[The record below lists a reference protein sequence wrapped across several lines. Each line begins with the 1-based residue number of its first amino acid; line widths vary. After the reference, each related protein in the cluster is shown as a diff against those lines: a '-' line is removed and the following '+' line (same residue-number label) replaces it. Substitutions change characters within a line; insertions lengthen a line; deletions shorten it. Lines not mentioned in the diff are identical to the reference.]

1 MLVLAFAALALQS
14 ASPQAAELFEKQV
27 RPVLTRRCHSCHSA
41 ARQFGNLRLDTRDN
55 ALKGGGRGP
64 ALVAGNAAQSL
75 LLTAVKRTGALKMP
89 PDEPLTAPEIAA
101 LERWI
106 DAGAPWPADLAT
118 KPARS
123 QKHWAF
129 EPVAPVQI
137 PVVPNTTHPID
148 RFLRLRLFSEGVF
161 PAPPADRATLVRRVS
176 LVLTGLPPT
185 PAEVDAFLRDRSP
198 KAFDTLMDRL
208 LRSPHYGEH
217 WARHWMDV
225 VRFGETLGYEWNYE
239 VLGAWRYRDYLIRA
253 FNNDVPYDQL
263 VREHLAGDLLPNP
276 RINPDLQLNESIIG
290 TAFFRLGEAGHDDC
304 VEFREIC
311 LDQVDNQIDTLGKA
325 FQGLSVSCARCHDH
339 KVDPIPTADYYALQ
353 GVLLSSRPVTH
364 TLDTAAPFRARRERL
379 AALKGQLKSELATV
393 WRRQAGEIELQPSAE
408 APFDSPLKALSADWA
423 ATVAAF
429 RKEEESRR
437 TFNSTNFEA
446 LSDWYP
452 HGLAL
457 DAKPSPPGEFA
468 VSPDGDSIVSE
479 VFPSGWYSH
488 TISEKLNASLRSSV
502 LPKDKKFVTLEL
514 LGGKVGAIRTV
525 IDNGQ
530 IGEVYQTIDKP
541 RLGYLRLSTQDKAK
555 NLPVY
560 LELLTKHDNPRFPD
574 RPGRLKKN
582 EVSLLDQPRSFV
594 GLRRAYLHD
603 IEAEPKPNLSWLNR
617 LYTDE
622 KPADV
627 PARIRQI
634 ALDVIAKWRDGTA
647 TDDDV
652 RWLNWL
658 LGEGFISNCKDSTPE
673 ITQLLIAYREAES
686 NLPEPRTISGLGEDA
701 PGFDVPILPYGNWKS
716 PGKTVHRGFLQLVST
731 GSVEGSASGRLQIAN
746 WIASEKNPLT
756 ARLMVNRIWHHL
768 FGQGLVTT
776 PDNFGRL
783 AEPPSHPELLDWLA
797 AEFAAHNWSIK
808 HIVRLIASSQA
819 FQQSSIA
826 SGRSR
831 EVDPRNRLLQHYPLR
846 RLEAESIRDSIL
858 SVSGRL
864 DRTLYGESIHPY
876 REKPQD
882 YRRLFSGPLDGAGRR
897 SVYLKVTRM
906 EGTRFLDTFDYPAPL
921 VARGARDVT
930 NVPAQALTM
939 LNDPF
944 IVQQSRL
951 WAENVIKREK
961 DTVDSRLDSMFFTA
975 LSRLPSKDERD
986 RFSALLYRVADDV
999 GIARVD
1005 ILAACDVWK
1014 EVAHALFNLKE
1025 FLYIQ

>member
-1 MLVLAFAALALQS
+1 MFVLAFAALALQS
-14 ASPQAAELFEKQV
+14 ASPEAIEIFEKQV
-27 RPVLTRRCHSCHSA
+27 RPVLVRRCHSCHSA
-41 ARQFGNLRLDTRDN
+41 SRQFGNLRLDSRDT
-55 ALKGGGRGP
+55 ALKGGSRGP
-64 ALVAGNAAQSL
+64 ALIAGNAEQSL
-75 LLTAVKRTGALKMP
+75 LITAVKRAGALKMP
-89 PDEPLTAPEIAA
+89 PDEPLTAQEVAA

-106 DAGAPWPADLAT
+106 AAGAPWPAETGT
-118 KPARS
+118 KPAAN

-129 EPVAPVQI
+129 EPVRPVEV
-137 PVVPNTTHPID
+137 PVVPNTTHPVD
-148 RFLRLRLFSEGVF
+148 RFLRLRLFSDGIF
-161 PAPPADRATLVRRVS
+161 PAPPADRATLIRRVS
-176 LVLTGLPPT
+176 LVLTGLPPS

-198 KAFDTLMDRL
+198 KAFDNLLTRL
-208 LRSPHYGEH
+208 LDSPHYGEH

-253 FNNDVPYDQL
+253 FNTDVPYDQL
-263 VREHLAGDLLPNP
+263 VREHIAGDLLSNP
-276 RINPDLQLNESIIG
+276 RINPQSRINESLIG

-364 TLDTAAPFRARRERL
+364 TLSTPAQFRGHRERL
-379 AALKGQLKSELATV
+379 LALKSKLKSELAKL
-393 WRRQAGEIELQPSAE
+393 WLDEGSQMKLQA
-408 APFDSPLKALSADWA
+408 APDATFDSPTKAISSDWSASI
-423 ATVAAF
+423 AAF
-429 RKEEESRR
+429 RKEDEARR
-437 TFNSTNFEA
+437 AFNSANFTP

-457 DAKPSPPGEFA
+457 DADPSSPGDFA
-468 VSPDGDSIVSE
+468 VSPDGDTIISGI
-479 VFPSGWYSH
+479 FPQGWYSH
-488 TISEKLNASLRSSV
+488 SLSEKLNASIRSNV

-514 LGGKVGAIRTV
+514 LGGKVGAVRTM

-530 IGEVYQTIDKP
+530 IGEVYQTIDRP
-541 RLGYLRLSTQDKAK
+541 RLSYLRLSAQEKAK

-574 RPGRLKKN
+574 RPGRLKKT
-582 EVSLLDQPRSFV
+582 EVGLLDQPRSFV
-594 GLRRAYLHD
+594 GLRRAWLHD
-603 IEAEPKPNLSWLNR
+603 VEAEPKPDLAWLHR

-622 KPADV
+622 KPGDV
-627 PARIRQI
+627 SARIQQI
-634 ALDVIAKWRDGTA
+634 AVEAITRWRNDA
-647 TDDDV
+647 SIDDDI
-652 RWLNWL
+652 RWINWL
-658 LGEGFISNCKDSTPE
+658 LDEGLLSNCKDATPE
-673 ITQLLIAYREAES
+673 IAALLASYRRAEAD
-686 NLPEPRTISGLGEDA
+686 LPEPQTISGLGEDA

-731 GSVEGSASGRLQIAN
+731 GSVEGSSSGRLQVAHWIAN
-746 WIASEKNPLT
+746 EKNPLT

-797 AEFAAHNWSIK
+797 AEFVAHNWSIK
-808 HIVRLIASSQA
+808 HVVRLIATSQA
-819 FQQSSIA
+819 FQQSSVA
-826 SGRSR
+826 SARSR
-831 EVDPRNRLLQHYPLR
+831 EADPRNRLLQHYPLR

-864 DRTLYGESIHPY
+864 DPTMYGESIHPY

-882 YRRLFSGPLDGAGRR
+882 YRRLFSGPLDGGGRR

-944 IVQQSRL
+944 IIQQSRQ
-951 WAENVIKREK
+951 WAEILVKREK
-961 DTVDSRLDSMFFTA
+961 DTVDSRLDHMFFA
-975 LSRLPSKDERD
+975 SLSRLPSKDERD
-986 RFSALLYRVADDV
+986 RFSALLYRVADDL
-999 GIARVD
+999 GIARAD
-1005 ILAACDVWK
+1005 ILATCDVWK